1 MKNRNVMNAE
11 RWCRYFISASYKV
24 ILINV
29 AVLIAVWYFFASD
42 NPAIDQGKYWVNY
55 IILPSLGML
64 VATFLADFLVRSDR
78 LPLIAKEY
86 ITQFLILFFCVYLCF
101 VHSIVAVLLAVFIVP
116 VLISTIFSNMKM
128 TRLTFILSLIFL
140 LLSGLKMHLVSTRD
154 FDFWIWV
161 ELITAY
167 GLLIVSY
174 LLAKVLIVYGQD
186 SISNLN
192 HIYDDK
198 LSLEKQLQLDH
209 LTGLNNRKAYDE
221 VLPQLIAE
229 CRTANLPLSIA
240 VLDLDDFKQINDIY
254 GHVTGD
260 RALLKLT
267 GIFRRNMPENTYV
280 FRVGGEEFVLLFR
293 DYHVDEAAKIC
304 ESLLFL
310 IRSSSLPEM
319 NGEEVTFSC
328 GVAGM
333 DAHLADPVSL
343 FKAADSA
350 LYSAKNN
357 GKNQVVMYDKER
369 QSQFLW

>member
-1 MKNRNVMNAE
+1 MVNLV
-11 RWCRYFISASYKV
+11 
-24 ILINV
+24 
-29 AVLIAVWYFFASD
+29 VLIAVWYFFAFPQAGVNHLS
-42 NPAIDQGKYWVNY
+42 YWISF

-64 VATFLADFLVRSDR
+64 AANILADFLVRSNR
-78 LPLIAKEY
+78 LPLINKEY
-86 ITQFLILFFCVYLCF
+86 ITLFLILFFCVFLCL
-101 VHSIVAVLLAVFIVP
+101 VHSIVAVLLGVFIIP
-116 VLISTIFSNMKM
+116 VLISTVFSNKKL
-128 TRLTFILSLIFL
+128 TRLTFILSQVFL
-140 LLSGLKMHLVSTRD
+140 LLSGLKMHLFSTRV
-154 FDFWIWV
+154 FDFWIWL
-161 ELITAY
+161 EMLTAY
-167 GLLIVSY
+167 GLLLAAY
-174 LLAKVLIVYGQD
+174 LLAKVLIIYGQD

-221 VLPQLIAE
+221 VLPQLIEE
-229 CRTANLPLSIA
+229 CRAANLPLSIA

-260 RALLKLT
+260 RALLKLAE
-267 GIFRRNMPENTYV
+267 IFRRNMPENTYV

-333 DAHLADPVSL
+333 GAHLADPVSL

-357 GKNQVVMYDKER
+357 GKNQIVVYDKER